1 MRTKG
6 YKGAKQWGATVY
18 TNDPRWKQVILTV
31 KAFVKPVITVSHR
44 YVNLYGMEGESIA
57 REVEIRAGLDKP
69 LTLKLIQFNLE
80 GRLTY
85 AIGEIKK
92 GRRFQIRFTSIPGP
106 PQTYQGF
113 LKLKT
118 NYPEKPEIII
128 RIRGRFVKKMKEG

>member
-1 MRTKG
+1 M
-6 YKGAKQWGATVY
+6 
-18 TNDPRWKQVILTV
+18 
-31 KAFVKPVITVSHR
+31 KPVITVSHR

-69 LTLKLIQFNLE
+69 LTLKPIQFNLE

-118 NYPEKPEIII
+118 TYPEKPEIII
-128 RIRGRFVKKMKEG
+128 RIRGRFVEKMKKG